1 MKLLLGR
8 HTFIWFITD
17 NPQLSSSAKILIEY
31 ELNEKFLSLVSIWEM
46 AVKCSIGKLRFDLPF
61 QSFIEQQLVQNS
73 LDLMRIEVPHLS
85 IVATLPL
92 HHRDPFD
99 RLLIAQAI
107 VERIPIVGAD
117 QIFNLYDVERL
128 W

>member
-1 MKLLLGR
+1 MKLLLDT
-8 HTFIWFITD
+8 HTFIWFVTD
-17 NPQLSSSAKILIEY
+17 SPRLSSSAKMLIED

-61 QSFIEQQLVQNS
+61 QLFIEQQLVENS
-73 LDLMRIEVPHLS
+73 LDLMKIEVSHLS

-99 RLLIAQAI
+99 RLLIAQSI
-107 VERIPIVGAD
+107 LEQIPIVGAD
-117 QIFNLYDVERL
+117 QIFDSYGIERL

>member
-1 MKLLLGR
+1 MKLLLDT
-8 HTFIWFITD
+8 HTFIWFVTD
-17 NPQLSSSAKILIEY
+17 SPQLSSSAKVLIED

-61 QSFIEQQLVQNS
+61 QSFIEQQLVQNN
-73 LDLMRIEVPHLS
+73 LDLMKIEVPHVS
-85 IVATLPL
+85 VVATLPL
-92 HHRDPFD
+92 YHRDPFD

-107 VERIPIVGAD
+107 AEQIPIVGVD
-117 QIFNLYDVERL
+117 QIFDSYDVERL

>member
-1 MKLLLGR
+1 MKLLLDT
-8 HTFIWFITD
+8 HTFIWFTTD
-17 NPQLSSSAKILIEY
+17 SPQLSSSAKVLIED

-46 AVKCSIGKLRFDLPF
+46 AVKCSIGKLRFELPF
-61 QSFIEQQLVQNS
+61 QTFIEQQLVQNS
-73 LDLMRIEVPHLS
+73 LDLMKIEVLHVS

-107 VERIPIVGAD
+107 AEQMPIVGAD
-117 QIFNLYDVERL
+117 QMFDSYGVNRL

>member
-1 MKLLLGR
+1 MKLLLNT

-17 NPQLSSSAKILIEY
+17 NPQLSSSAKALIED
-31 ELNEKFLSLVSIWEM
+31 ELNEKVLSLASIWEM

-73 LDLMRIEVPHLS
+73 LDLMKIEVSHLS
-85 IVATLPL
+85 TVATLPL

-107 VERIPIVGAD
+107 VEKMPIVGAD
-117 QIFNLYDVERL
+117 QMFDSYGIERL

>member
-1 MKLLLGR
+1 MKLLLDT
-8 HTFIWFITD
+8 HTFIWFVTD
-17 NPQLSSSAKILIEY
+17 NPKLSSSAKMLIED

-73 LDLMRIEVPHLS
+73 LDSMKIEVPHLS
-85 IVATLPL
+85 LVATLAL

-99 RLLIAQAI
+99 RLLIAQSI
-107 VERIPIVGAD
+107 SEQMPILGAD
-117 QIFNLYDVERL
+117 QIFDSYDVERL

>member
-1 MKLLLGR
+1 MKLLLDT

-17 NPQLSSSAKILIEY
+17 NPQLSSSAKVLIED
-31 ELNEKFLSLVSIWEM
+31 ELNEKFLSLASIWEM

-61 QSFIEQQLVQNS
+61 QSFIEQQLAQNS
-73 LDLMRIEVPHLS
+73 LDLMKIEVSHLS
-85 IVATLPL
+85 TVATLPL

-107 VERIPIVGAD
+107 VEQMPIVGVD
-117 QIFNLYDVERL
+117 QVFDSYGIERL